1 MGKKIQIKTNRDV
14 NDEHEPLYCKHV
26 YLANNINFSKAKM
39 LIDYFYFIT
48 RLIRKSC
55 SLTKQNKKKNNSRWL
70 QSKQNDAS
78 KVSNVSL
85 IYLPA

>member
-1 MGKKIQIKTNRDV
+1 MDMGNTGFRWEKKFKSKQLSDV

-26 YLANNINFSKAKM
+26 YLANNINFNKAKM

-55 SLTKQNKKKNNSRWL
+55 SLTKQNKKKQFEMVTVKTKRCF
-70 QSKQNDAS
+70 QSF
-78 KVSNVSL
+78 
-85 IYLPA
+85 